1 MKCHGSLLLPLL
13 AAGGLSVVTSA
24 AHAYTI
30 NTTEVGKRIRWSV
43 DTVRLKVDPEY
54 DTFLDPGQARA
65 ALEMGFEAWR
75 GLPRVPDLV
84 IEPGTPE
91 SVGHH
96 DGRETNGVY
105 LLRNWPYEAAKLAVT
120 VVTYEMDSGR
130 LLDADIVVNGKANFA
145 LLNEPVVP
153 GKASYDLGGV
163 LTHEA
168 GHVLGLGESNSGQD
182 ATMWPYAKPDDTDK
196 RTLAQD
202 DEDGAVTSYV
212 GAPPSAAGGCGFNT
226 VNGRLSGHHGLA
238 LSLCML
244 ALIGAVRM
252 NRRQKRLVSA
262 LAVVALCSLT
272 VGFDVPQLAS
282 DATQARVRKLEQL
295 MLSGTRD
302 DMDTLTALETTADIE
317 LARRAHYALSLVRAR
332 PSAARVQASAPA
344 AKARLSQ
351 LLGSAQRLQVG
362 RAKQLGTVEQSGL
375 LFTDYAVQTS
385 SGVLTTLRVAGGSR
399 AGIEQRVMDSEPPPA
414 DAQELVIAEQPDG
427 SKHWAYHHQ
436 GVVF

>member
-1 MKCHGSLLLPLL
+1 
-13 AAGGLSVVTSA
+13 
-24 AHAYTI
+24 
-30 NTTEVGKRIRWSV
+30 
-43 DTVRLKVDPEY
+43 
-54 DTFLDPGQARA
+54 
-65 ALEMGFEAWR
+65 
-75 GLPRVPDLV
+75 
-84 IEPGTPE
+84 
-91 SVGHH
+91 VGHH

-436 GVVF
+436 GVVFGGDLGEGAAIEGAL